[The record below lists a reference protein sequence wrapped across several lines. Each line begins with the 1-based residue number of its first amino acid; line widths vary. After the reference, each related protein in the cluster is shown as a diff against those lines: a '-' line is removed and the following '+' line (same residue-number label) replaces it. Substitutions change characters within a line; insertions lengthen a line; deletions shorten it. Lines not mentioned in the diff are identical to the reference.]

1 MQIQRFGQL
10 RARLTGGLDGRGGGE
25 GALVVLLHGYGA
37 PGDDLVALAR
47 YLRAPTS
54 VRFLFPEAPLGD
66 DAGRAWWPLDPELF
80 ERRARGE
87 RIDRSED
94 VPATLAEVRAQLLA
108 CVAEA
113 VEKLSLTYDRV
124 VLGGFSQGSM
134 LACDAALHADERF
147 AGLILMSSTLIARAV
162 WEPRLAQLAG
172 TPIVQTHGKH
182 DPLLDH
188 GDALRLRDLLRSSGA
203 ELEFVDFEG
212 GHEIG
217 PEALH
222 AVQRF
227 IRSHAR

>member
-10 RARLTGGLDGRGGGE
+10 RARLTGGLDGRGGGD
-25 GALVVLLHGYGA
+25 GPLVVLLHGYGA

-54 VRFLFPEAPLGD
+54 VRFLFPEAPLGSD
-66 DAGRAWWPLDPELF
+66 EGRAWWALDPSIF

-87 RIDRSED
+87 HVDRSED
-94 VPATLAEVRAQLLA
+94 VPETLEEVRTLLLA

-134 LACDAALHADERF
+134 LACDAALHASERF
-147 AGLILMSSTLIARAV
+147 AGLILMSSTLIARPL
-162 WEPRLAQLAG
+162 WEPRMAQLAG
-172 TPIVQTHGKH
+172 TPIIQTHGKH
-182 DPLLDH
+182 DPLLDYR
-188 GDALRLRDLLRSSGA
+188 DALRLRDLLLQGGA

-217 PEALH
+217 PEALQ

-227 IRSHAR
+227 VRSHPS